1 MIEQLGFK
9 SQTNKLAIRKLYE
22 FSLEGNFITKVVHK
36 MENQSTMPLEIKAIL
51 FDFGGV
57 LAEEGF
63 HNGLQSLAS
72 EQQLLVDNMPEEG
85 MRAVYDSGFVVGHG
99 TAGDFWAL
107 LRQRTGLQGEDD
119 KLTQRI
125 LEGFIVRPSIMK
137 LVGELNDRG
146 FLTGILSDQ
155 TNWLDML
162 DTRYQFYK
170 NFDHIFNSY
179 YLGKGKQDP
188 TLFTDVAA
196 YLKLYP
202 AQILFIDDD
211 AGNVARARACG
222 YQGLVYM
229 SQKQFVTEL
238 EKMLS

>member
-1 MIEQLGFK
+1 MNN
-9 SQTNKLAIRKLYE
+9 S
-22 FSLEGNFITKVVHK
+22 IT
-36 MENQSTMPLEIKAIL
+36 AIL

-85 MRAVYDSGFVVGHG
+85 MRAVYDSGFVVGRG
-99 TAGDFWAL
+99 TAADFWAL
-107 LRQRTGLQGEDD
+107 LRQRTGLQGEDNQ
-119 KLTQRI
+119 LTQRI
-125 LEGFIVRPSIMK
+125 LEGFVVRPAMMK
-137 LVGELNDRG
+137 LVGELNERG

-155 TNWLDML
+155 TDWLDML
-162 DTRYQFYK
+162 DAQYQFYK
-170 NFDHIFNSY
+170 NFNHIFNSY

-196 YLKLYP
+196 YLNLSP
-202 AQILFIDDD
+202 AEILFIDDD
-211 AGNVARARACG
+211 EGNVARARACG
-222 YQGLVYM
+222 YQGLHYI
-229 SQKQFVTEL
+229 SQDQFVTEL